1 MSLYN
6 GINLEMITC
15 YFRPVHGL
23 IFLFRYLQDD
33 EPPQP
38 IVNDDRA
45 DKIYFAKQVIIF
57 KHLLSEHKNKN

>member
-1 MSLYN
+1 MLLYR
-6 GINLEMITC
+6 GFNLEMITC

-38 IVNDDRA
+38 IVTDDRA
-45 DKIYFAKQVIIF
+45 DKIYFAKQVIVF
-57 KHLLSEHKNKN
+57 KLLLSEHKNKT